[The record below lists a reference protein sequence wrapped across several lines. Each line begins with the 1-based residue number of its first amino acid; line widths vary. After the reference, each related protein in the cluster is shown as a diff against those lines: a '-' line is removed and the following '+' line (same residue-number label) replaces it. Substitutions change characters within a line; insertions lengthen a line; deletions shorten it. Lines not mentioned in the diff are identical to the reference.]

1 MTPVIEANIL
11 VHTAMADS
19 YNRNEPHYRPENR
32 AKVRSKLVSLKR
44 PQFRRM
50 LDVGCGTGFIIDLA
64 KDLFDEVHGVDV
76 TQAMLDR
83 VDRTGGNVT
92 LYRCSAERL
101 PFGGECFDFATAYA
115 FLHHLEDYRSVLRE
129 VHRVL
134 RPGGHF
140 YVDLE
145 PNRAFWAAID
155 ALERGSSTGREPP
168 DPIVTREIE
177 SVLYTDQR
185 VEREF
190 GLSAQVFNN
199 AEYTKAR
206 LGGID
211 AAQFCEDARM
221 LGFRDCRVR
230 YEWFLGQ
237 GAVMHGQSIEAAATV
252 EEYLRRALPLS
263 AHLFKY
269 LEFVLAK

>member
-1 MTPVIEANIL
+1 MSSVIEANIA

-32 AKVRSKLVSLKR
+32 AKVREKLVALKK
-44 PQFRRM
+44 PHYRRM
-50 LDVGCGTGFIIDLA
+50 LDLGCGTGFIIDLA
-64 KDLFDEVHGVDV
+64 RDLFEEIHGIDV

-83 VDRTGGNVT
+83 VDLRGGNVR
-92 LYRCSAERL
+92 LHRCAAEQL
-101 PFGGECFDFATAYA
+101 PFEDASFDFISAYA
-115 FLHHLEDYRSVLRE
+115 FLHHVEDCRRVLAE

-134 RPGGHF
+134 RAGGSF

-145 PNRAFWAAID
+145 PNRGFWAAISLVPKAPEKAVD
-155 ALERGSSTGREPP
+155 A
-168 DPIVTREIE
+168 IVAREIE
-177 SVLYTDQR
+177 SVLHTDAR

-190 GLSAQVFNN
+190 GLPADTFNR
-199 AEYTKAR
+199 AEYTKSI

-211 AAQFCEDARM
+211 ADQFCADARV
-221 LGFRDCRVR
+221 LGFSRCDVR

-237 GAVMHGQSIEAAATV
+237 GSVMHGQSLEASATI

-269 LEFVLAK
+269 LAFVLVK

>member
-1 MTPVIEANIL
+1 MSRVIEANIE

-32 AKVRSKLVSLKR
+32 AKVRAKLVALKQ
-44 PQFRRM
+44 PGYRRM

-64 KDLFDEVHGVDV
+64 KDLFEEIHGVDV

-83 VDRTGGNVT
+83 VQLQGGNIT
-92 LYRCSAERL
+92 LHRCEAEHL
-101 PFGGECFDFATAYA
+101 PFERDSFDFVSAYA
-115 FLHHLEDYRSVLRE
+115 FLHHVEDCRSVLAE

-134 RPGGHF
+134 RSGGTC

-145 PNRAFWAAID
+145 PNRAFWAGISAV
-155 ALERGSSTGREPP
+155 AASGAPGPL
-168 DPIVTREIE
+168 DPIVAREIE
-177 SVLYTDQR
+177 SVLHTDSR

-190 GLSAQVFNN
+190 GLAADTFNR
-199 AEYTKAR
+199 AEYTKSI
-206 LGGID
+206 LGGIEASEFCAD
-211 AAQFCEDARM
+211 AKA
-221 LGFRDCRVR
+221 LGFSRCDVR
-230 YEWFLGQ
+230 HEWFLGQ
-237 GAVMHGQSIEAAATV
+237 GSVMHDQSRQAASTV

-269 LEFVLAK
+269 LEFVLVK

>member
-1 MTPVIEANIL
+1 MSRVIQANIE

-32 AKVRSKLVSLKR
+32 AKVRAKLVSLR
-44 PQFRRM
+44 QPRYRRM
-50 LDVGCGTGFIIDLA
+50 LDLGCGTGFIIDLA
-64 KDLFDEVHGVDV
+64 KDLYEEIHGIDV

-83 VDRTGGNVT
+83 VDLHGGNIT
-92 LYRCSAERL
+92 LHRTPAEHL
-101 PFGGECFDFATAYA
+101 PFAAGSFDFVSAYA
-115 FLHHLEDYRSVLRE
+115 FLHHLEDYDSVLAE

-134 RPGGHF
+134 RSGGTC
-140 YVDLE
+140 YIDLE
-145 PNRAFWAAID
+145 PNRAFWAAISAVAASGQN
-155 ALERGSSTGREPP
+155 ALA
-168 DPIVTREIE
+168 PIVSREID
-177 SVLYTDQR
+177 SVLHTDAR

-190 GLSAQVFNN
+190 GLPADTFNR
-199 AEYTKAR
+199 AEHTKSI

-211 AAQFCEDARM
+211 AGEFCAKARA
-221 LGFRDCRVR
+221 LGFSRCDVR

-237 GAVMHGQSIEAAATV
+237 GSVMHDQSPEAASTV

-269 LEFVLAK
+269 LEFVLVK

>member
-1 MTPVIEANIL
+1 MSRIIEANIQ

-32 AKVRSKLVSLKR
+32 AKVRGKLVALKQ
-44 PQFRRM
+44 PHFRRM
-50 LDVGCGTGFIIDLA
+50 LDLGCGTGFIIDLA
-64 KDLFDEVHGVDV
+64 KDLFDEIHGVDV

-83 VDRTGGNVT
+83 VDLGGGNIT
-92 LYRCSAERL
+92 LHRCAAERL
-101 PFGGECFDFATAYA
+101 PFAEDSFDFATAYA
-115 FLHHLEDYRSVLRE
+115 LLHHLEDYRRVLAE

-134 RPGGHF
+134 RKGGSF

-145 PNRAFWAAID
+145 PNQGFWSAVSTAAAGDADDRIAF
-155 ALERGSSTGREPP
+155 
-168 DPIVTREIE
+168 DPIVAREIE
-177 SVLYTDQR
+177 SVLHTDTR

-190 GLSAQVFNN
+190 GLPAATFNQ
-199 AEYTKAR
+199 AEYTKSL

-211 AAQFCEDARM
+211 ASRFCAEAQA
-221 LGFRDCRVR
+221 LGFDECNVR

-237 GAVMHGQSIEAAATV
+237 GSVMHEQSLQASETV
-252 EEYLRRALPLS
+252 EGYLRRALPLS

-269 LEFVLAK
+269 LEFVLVK

>member
-1 MTPVIEANIL
+1 MNRVIEANIE
-11 VHTAMADS
+11 VHTAMAGS

-32 AKVRSKLVSLKR
+32 AKVRAKLVALKQ
-44 PQFRRM
+44 PGYRRM
-50 LDVGCGTGFIIDLA
+50 LDLGCGTGFIIDLA
-64 KDLFDEVHGVDV
+64 KDLFEEIHGVDV

-83 VDRTGGNVT
+83 VELGGGNIT
-92 LYRCSAERL
+92 LHRCAAEHL
-101 PFGGECFDFATAYA
+101 PFAEDSFDFVSAYA
-115 FLHHLEDYRSVLRE
+115 FLHHVEDCRSVLAE

-134 RPGGHF
+134 RSGGTC

-145 PNRAFWAAID
+145 PNRAFWAAISAIAAGGPRN
-155 ALERGSSTGREPP
+155 AL
-168 DPIVTREIE
+168 DPIVAREID
-177 SVLYTDQR
+177 SVLHTDAR

-190 GLSAQVFNN
+190 GLPADTFNR
-199 AEYTKAR
+199 AEYTKSI

-211 AAQFCEDARM
+211 AGEFCAEARA
-221 LGFRDCRVR
+221 LGFRQCEVR

-237 GAVMHGQSIEAAATV
+237 GSVLHDQSPQAASTV

-269 LEFVLAK
+269 LEFVLVK